1 MRQIIFRG
9 KRVDN
14 GEWVYG
20 YLVSKKYILQEYR
33 VEYGYILPYNRFE
46 VIPETV
52 GQYTGINDIDDCK
65 IFEKD
70 IVTDKDGEIFLIMF
84 SKNGYF
90 VAINDDYWEFVNDL
104 DEIKVIGNIHDN
116 GELLE
121 EKK

>member
-1 MRQIIFRG
+1 MREILFRG
-9 KRVDN
+9 KRVDD
-14 GEWVYG
+14 GEWVCG
-20 YLVSKKYILQEYR
+20 DLVSKKYIMQEYR
-33 VEYGYILPYNRFE
+33 LERGYVLPYNSFE

-52 GQYTGINDIDDCK
+52 GQYTGINDINGCK

-70 IVTDKDGEIFLIMF
+70 IVTDKYGEIFLIMF

-90 VAINDDYWEFVNDL
+90 VAINDDYWEFINDL